1 MKVDNTAPASPPSR
15 HVDEEREVETTC
27 ENYEK
32 R

>member
-15 HVDEEREVETTC
+15 HVDEESEVETC